1 MCFKTLFKM
10 TSSPKNAPS
19 SLRPQRRIIPGLTA
33 LETPNYNEDI
43 DSQGAYD
50 IMYMETY
57 IYTMSGLY
65 ILNQVLDP

>member
-1 MCFKTLFKM
+1 M
-10 TSSPKNAPS
+10 TSSPMNAPS
-19 SLRPQRRIIPGLTA
+19 SLRRIIPGLTA

-43 DSQGAYD
+43 DSQRAYD
-50 IMYMETY
+50 SIIIIMYMETF